1 MGQVHGRIAPC
12 SALRVLGAL
21 ANLEQ
26 TLERGSF
33 LWYGACMSSAK
44 TPTTV
49 FTGFLGSGKT
59 TIITHLIDQLQKD
72 QQVIYIKNEIGA
84 ENVDG
89 ALLEG
94 KNIKSKELLNGCIC
108 CTLVG
113 PFASAIDEILD
124 TMRPD
129 RILIEA
135 SGAADPSAIALMID
149 GHPRLTRDGIIAI
162 IDVVNFDG
170 YKDLSLAARNQ
181 TKFTDL
187 VVFNKIELVDLETK
201 RAVVDHV
208 RELNASAPILEAPN
222 GVLPLEVVF
231 GIARPELISQLQ
243 LEEAKHVRK
252 HDHPHHHHLEVD
264 GLDSLAFTL
273 TNSVD
278 QATLESVL
286 STLPETV
293 FRVKGIVQSESG
305 MLLINRVG
313 SRTTIE
319 TVAQAPTTKLVLI
332 GWHLKDQ
339 KELIREKLAAL
350 IG

>member
-1 MGQVHGRIAPC
+1 M
-12 SALRVLGAL
+12 
-21 ANLEQ
+21 
-26 TLERGSF
+26 T
-33 LWYGACMSSAK
+33 SAK

-72 QQVIYIKNEIGA
+72 QQVVYIKNEIGE

-113 PFASAIDEILD
+113 PFASAINEILD
-124 TMRPD
+124 TMHPD

-187 VVFNKIELVDLETK
+187 IVFNKIELVDLDTK

-208 RELNASAPILEAPN
+208 RELNATAPILEAPN

-231 GIARPELISQLQ
+231 GIARPELINQLQ
-243 LEEAKHVRK
+243 AEEAKHV
-252 HDHPHHHHLEVD
+252 HNNEHPHHHHLDLD
-264 GLDSLAFTL
+264 GLDSLAFAISQTVNQTAL
-273 TNSVD
+273 
-278 QATLESVL
+278 QSVL
-286 STLPETV
+286 ASLPATV
-293 FRVKGIVQSESG
+293 FRVKGIVRSETG
-305 MLLINRVG
+305 PLLINRVG
-313 SRTTIE
+313 SRTTFEIIAE
-319 TVAQAPTTKLVLI
+319 TPTTKLVLI
-332 GWHLKDQ
+332 GWHLKEQ
-339 KELIREKLAAL
+339 EQEIREKLASL